1 MVSFL
6 FFIGTEKN
14 TIFVNICILLGDFD
28 LDELLPDKV
37 IVKMEDFMKASKKF
51 IPSIS
56 KKDLE
61 YFNQLKDTYN
71 NV

>member
-1 MVSFL
+1 MFCL
-6 FFIGTEKN
+6 
-14 TIFVNICILLGDFD
+14 LLGAFS

-37 IVKMEDFMKASKKF
+37 VVKMEDFVKASNKF

>member
-1 MVSFL
+1 MVSF
-6 FFIGTEKN
+6 FFPFIIIKQ
-14 TIFVNICILLGDFD
+14 FCLLLGAFT
-28 LDELLPDKV
+28 LEELSADKV
-37 IVKMEDFMKASKKF
+37 VVKMEDFTRASNKF
-51 IPSIS
+51 VPSIS

>member
-1 MVSFL
+1 MKEFL
-6 FFIGTEKN
+6 LN
-14 TIFVNICILLGDFD
+14 QNMFVHVHFCIPLGAYSVDD
-28 LDELLPDKV
+28 LTSDKV
-37 IVKMEDFMKASKKF
+37 IVKMEDFTRASNKF